1 MSERNL
7 LTVQLASIAMTM
19 LVSAYQFLQGVR
31 LMTHAGFMFP
41 VKKNSTKVDN
51 IMRQTQNCQWLG
63 LRWMYISLAPIAWV
77 VGGSRAFFVAAMTL
91 LQFFRSIDK
100 QPEGL
105 NYQEFQGGAI

>member
-1 MSERNL
+1 
-7 LTVQLASIAMTM
+7 
-19 LVSAYQFLQGVR
+19 
-31 LMTHAGFMFP
+31 MTHAGFMFP

-105 NYQEFQGGAI
+105 NYQEFQGGVI